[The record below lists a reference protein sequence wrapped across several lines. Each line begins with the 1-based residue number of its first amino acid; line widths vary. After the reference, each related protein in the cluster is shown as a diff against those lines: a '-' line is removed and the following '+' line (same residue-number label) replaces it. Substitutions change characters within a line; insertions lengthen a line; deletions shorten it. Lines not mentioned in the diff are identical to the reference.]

1 MLNRFLFAISLG
13 CFFNAIVF
21 MLVDKP
27 YALYVAYPGAAVLG
41 WYSDRIFDRI
51 FGVR

>member
-1 MLNRFLFAISLG
+1 MLNRFLFAFSLG
-13 CFFNAIVF
+13 CFFNVIVTI
-21 MLVDKP
+21 LIDLP